1 MQETRLEAAVLSMAI
16 ANKSGFGDRGGACYH
31 YYVLLIAVNINSVA
45 SAMWKMIAA
54 RMNMMMMMMTMAMM
68 ISIVMTM
75 TMTTTVP

>member
-31 YYVLLIAVNINSVA
+31 YYVLLIAVNINSLA
-45 SAMWKMIAA
+45 TAMWKMIAA
-54 RMNMMMMMMTMAMM
+54 RMNMMMMMTMAMM